1 MSDRWATFDCYGTL
15 ADWVG
20 GMTRA
25 VEPVA
30 GDATPALMAAYYP
43 LELEVQAER
52 PRARYAD
59 VLAETLR
66 RAAQRTGV
74 PLEPGQERVL
84 EEAWGAMP
92 IFADVRPALGALRD
106 AGWRLAILSN
116 CDDDLLART
125 VTEIAVPFD
134 ELVSAE
140 QVGSYK
146 PALGHWE
153 AFARRTEGRRETWV
167 HCANSY
173 VHDVR
178 PSAAFGVPCVWI
190 DRDRTGE
197 DAAPAAAHLP
207 GMAPLPELLAGGL
220 TP

>member
-20 GMTRA
+20 GIRRA
-25 VEPVA
+25 LEPVA
-30 GDATPALMAAYYP
+30 GADTDALVTAYFAA
-43 LELEVQAER
+43 ELEVQAEQ
-52 PRARYAD
+52 PGARYAE
-59 VLAETLR
+59 VLVESLR
-66 RAAQRTGV
+66 RAAARTGV
-74 PLEPGQERVL
+74 ALGPGQDRVL
-84 EEAWGAMP
+84 VDAWSSLD

-106 AGWRLAILSN
+106 AGWKLAILSN

-134 ELVSAE
+134 ELVTAE

-153 AFARRTEGRRETWV
+153 AFARRTEGRRGTWI

-173 VHDVR
+173 VHDVQ
-178 PSAAFGVPCVWI
+178 PSARAGVPCVWI

-197 DAAPAAAHLP
+197 DDVPVLAHLP
-207 GMAPLPELLAGGL
+207 GMADLPAVLSAQ
-220 TP
+220 P